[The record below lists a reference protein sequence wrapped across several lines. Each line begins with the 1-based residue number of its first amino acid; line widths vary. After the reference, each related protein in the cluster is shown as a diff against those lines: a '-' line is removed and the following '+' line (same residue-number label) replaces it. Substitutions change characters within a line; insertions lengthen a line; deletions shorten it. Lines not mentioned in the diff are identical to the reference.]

1 MAFLQGIFMKCGGF
15 LAVLAA
21 MMMAGCGSSDRPES
35 RAVESSG
42 PSKPVLI
49 GFSLGGVRMER
60 WKKDEKYIELRAHEL
75 GAKVMGLSAND
86 NADLQNSQAENLLM
100 QGVDVLLVVPQNA
113 EESSKIVEMAHQAG
127 VKVIAYDRIIQ
138 NCALDYYVSF
148 DNEKVGEYQARG
160 VIQALDLTRTNHLIY
175 IGGSPVDNNSQ
186 QLKKGSMRVLEPLI
200 QSGKVVMELETFT
213 DDWSLQKAYLDTQ
226 DFLRKGLPLH
236 GVVAANDALAA
247 GVLQALQEHG
257 LAGIPV
263 SGQDAELS
271 ACQRVVQG
279 TQTLTVYKPLQS
291 LARMAV
297 DMAVK
302 VARNEPMAP
311 NAVVNNG
318 FQDVPSF
325 LLGSIPVFR
334 TNLNETV
341 IQDGFHSYEAVFGT
355 PPSKP

>member
-1 MAFLQGIFMKCGGF
+1 MKT
-15 LAVLAA
+15 
-21 MMMAGCGSSDRPES
+21 D
-35 RAVESSG
+35 
-42 PSKPVLI
+42 
-49 GFSLGGVRMER
+49 SLFYR
-60 WKKDEKYIELRAHEL
+60 L
-75 GAKVMGLSAND
+75 
-86 NADLQNSQAENLLM
+86 
-100 QGVDVLLVVPQNA
+100 
-113 EESSKIVEMAHQAG
+113 
-127 VKVIAYDRIIQ
+127 
-138 NCALDYYVSF
+138 F
-148 DNEKVGEYQARG
+148 
-160 VIQALDLTRTNHLIY
+160 QALPTLA
-175 IGGSPVDNNSQ
+175 
-186 QLKKGSMRVLEPLI
+186 LE
-200 QSGKVVMELETFT
+200 
-213 DDWSLQKAYLDTQ
+213 
-226 DFLRKGLPLH
+226 
-236 GVVAANDALAA
+236 
-247 GVLQALQEHG
+247 

-318 FQDVPSF
+318 LQDVPSF